1 MWLRK
6 LASDYQIT
14 LKFIE
19 GDHKLPNKGFR
30 QQRLLHFSCL
40 CFLFF
45 FFLVVFIFSFCHV
58 FPFDKF
64 LSIDTLLRHA
74 FA

>member
-6 LASDYQIT
+6 LASLLIT
-14 LKFIE
+14 LLFIE

-30 QQRLLHFSCL
+30 QQGLLNFSRL
-40 CFLFF
+40 CFLF

-64 LSIDTLLRHA
+64 LCIDKLLRHA